1 MPSYYNA
8 HAVAA
13 GFDWSATY
21 DTLVVAC
28 VHAADLSALALRAR
42 LAQRRP
48 MGGGQVASCAAA
60 ASAARAS
67 ENPEHGDPGEALWRD
82 VLDAWRAYRR
92 WAAVVVAAAERLAEC
107 ADAIHLLCQV
117 PLGLGL

>member
-1 MPSYYNA
+1 M
-8 HAVAA
+8 HVVAA

-42 LAQRRP
+42 RAQRRP
-48 MGGGQVASCAAA
+48 LHTGQIPACAAA
-60 ASAARAS
+60 ATAACTS
-67 ENPEHGDPGEALWRD
+67 EDFAHEDPGQALWRD

-107 ADAIHLLCQV
+107 ADAIHLLC
-117 PLGLGL
+117 